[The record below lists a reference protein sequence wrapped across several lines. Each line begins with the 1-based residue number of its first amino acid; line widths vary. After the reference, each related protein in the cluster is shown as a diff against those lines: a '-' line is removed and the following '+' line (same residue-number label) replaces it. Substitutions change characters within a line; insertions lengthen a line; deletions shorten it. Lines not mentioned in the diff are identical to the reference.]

1 MMSYQH
7 EHYIAYPSDGPA
19 PAKGAIIN
27 DTPDENEAEESKQID
42 DIPSGED
49 NQAEESKEMDAIPSG
64 EDGDLQ
70 PDNQLNGEKVSEACP
85 NDEDGMPPRSGAN
98 GETSMEE

>member
-1 MMSYQH
+1 MMGYQH

-27 DTPDENEAEESKQID
+27 DTPDENEAEESKEID
-42 DIPSGED
+42 D
-49 NQAEESKEMDAIPSG
+49 IPSG

-85 NDEDGMPPRSGAN
+85 NDEDGMPPKSGAN

>member
-7 EHYIAYPSDGPA
+7 EHYIAYPSDGPV

-42 DIPSGED
+42 DIPSGGD

-64 EDGDLQ
+64 ENGDLQ
-70 PDNQLNGEKVSEACP
+70 PDNQLNGEKFACP
-85 NDEDGMPPRSGAN
+85 NDEDGMPPKSGAN